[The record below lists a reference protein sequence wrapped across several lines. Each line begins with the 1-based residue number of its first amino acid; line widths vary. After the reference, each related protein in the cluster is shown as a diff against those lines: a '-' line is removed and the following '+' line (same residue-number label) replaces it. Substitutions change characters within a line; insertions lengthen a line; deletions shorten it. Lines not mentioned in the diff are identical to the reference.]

1 MLAQVY
7 QLAELFR
14 KPTGLLFW
22 IVVCGALLGLQR
34 ERHPLMFIPDLC
46 LTAVMCAV
54 LIWGYLE
61 PRHQVSSSYKTCD
74 RRIYKMAMIGTS
86 RPGNVCCCNGPKNS
100 ESLHQRTPW
109 CWASGKASRTCA

>member
-46 LTAVMCAV
+46 LT
-54 LIWGYLE
+54 L
-61 PRHQVSSSYKTCD
+61 
-74 RRIYKMAMIGTS
+74 
-86 RPGNVCCCNGPKNS
+86 
-100 ESLHQRTPW
+100 SLHAQ
-109 CWASGKASRTCA
+109 C